1 VAGHGRDLDRARV
14 CGITAELV
22 EPSRE
27 GIARYREH
35 RHARLLGSRPGGGK
49 ERRRNHDRDMGTPK
63 AHRRDQPSPA
73 PVPHAPVRWKN
84 GLVAVGAQK
93 PLELI
98 LARNLLTSIS
108 TPAFLVDAAGVLLFY
123 NEAAGALLGL
133 PFEEAGRMKPDEWG
147 TRFGPVGA
155 DGDPIPFDRLP
166 LTVALREGRPAHS
179 NFRIHAADGEDRD
192 IEVSAFPIAA
202 EETSGAM
209 AIFWPVDEP
218 RADGEANR

>member
-1 VAGHGRDLDRARV
+1 M
-14 CGITAELV
+14 TAELV
-22 EPSRE
+22 ETSRE
-27 GIARYREH
+27 GIPRYWEH
-35 RHARLLGSRPGGGK
+35 RHARLLGGRPGRDE
-49 ERRRNHDRDMGTPK
+49 ERCHNHDRDMGSPK
-63 AHRRDQPSPA
+63 AHRCGQPSPA

-84 GLVAVGAQK
+84 DLVAVGAQK

-133 PFEEAGRMKPDEWG
+133 PFEEAGRMEPEEWG
-147 TRFGPVGA
+147 TRFGPVGP
-155 DGDPIPFDRLP
+155 DGNPIPLDQLP
-166 LTVALREGRPAHS
+166 LTIALREGRPSHAKH
-179 NFRIHAADGEDRD
+179 RIHAADGEDRD

-209 AIFWPVDEP
+209 AIFWPVDERAAKREP
-218 RADGEANR
+218 RR